1 MPTPLDHSETLWI
14 DVTDLDIPA
23 GEPGKDYH
31 MSAYSRIDVYYR
43 KDGRTK
49 QFSVKD
55 CQNNVL
61 FRHTPPPP
69 D

>member
-23 GEPGKDYH
+23 GQPGAWYH
-31 MSAYSRIDVYYR
+31 MSVYSRIDVYYR

-55 CQNNVL
+55 CQNNVP
-61 FRHTPPPP
+61 FFHSQPP